1 MQIVQFQ
8 VKDNKLDTFL
18 TIVNNLKGG
27 LFENV
32 IVKNDSVLND
42 ETSNYMKT
50 DKFQEDKAYF
60 QKCLED
66 YESGKTKVLSHEDV
80 WKQIDS
86 HTRAS

>member
-1 MQIVQFQ
+1 MQTVQFQ

-18 TIVNNLKGG
+18 TIVNNLKDG

-32 IVKNDSVLND
+32 TVKNDSALND
-42 ETSNYMKT
+42 KTINYMKT
-50 DKFQEDKAYF
+50 DKFQEDKADF

-66 YESGKTKVLSHEDV
+66 FESGKTTALSHEEV

-86 HTRAS
+86 HTKAL